1 MSAHN
6 HKGANMGGFCG
17 VISERGCVSDLFF
30 GTDYHSH
37 LGTHRGGLAVLG
49 PKGFQRSIHNIQ
61 NAPFRSKFEHDFG
74 QFEGR
79 VGIGVISDT
88 DPQPLV
94 MASHF
99 GLYGLVTVGLVT
111 NLAELMAELFTAHSS
126 QLQYSTTSGMVGP
139 TEVVSALI
147 ATQPSLVEGVRYV
160 QRKVKGSCSLLV
172 MTEEGRLYAARDRYG
187 RTPVVIGRKA
197 GAMVA
202 LMESCALP
210 NLGYE
215 HVRDLGPGE
224 MVELTPDGET
234 TVIEPG
240 DRMAICSFMWVYYG
254 YPASSYEGRNVE
266 MARYRCGSA
275 LAKRDAGLEADAAC
289 GIPDSGISHA
299 LGYAHEKSVKYC
311 RPFVKY
317 TPTWARSFMPSDQG
331 QREHVA
337 SMKLIPI
344 PGLIRDRRLVFCDDS
359 IVRGTQLGKQ
369 ADRLYREGCRE
380 VHVRIAC
387 PPLLYPCRFIN
398 FSRSKSVYDLIT
410 RRFIRGR
417 EDEGADISKYVDPNG
432 APYREMVAF
441 VREKMNL
448 TSLKFQTVDDL
459 VAAIGLPRDRLCTYC
474 WTGEDPSMPCSCA
487 HGCTGCPHACG

>member
-1 MSAHN
+1 
-6 HKGANMGGFCG
+6 MGGFCG
-17 VISERGCVSDLFF
+17 VISEQDCVSDLFF

-37 LGTHRGGLAVLG
+37 LGTHRGGMAVFG
-49 PKGFQRSIHNIQ
+49 KAGFQRAIHNIQ
-61 NAPFRSKFEHDFG
+61 NAPFRSKFEQDFG
-74 QFEGR
+74 RFAGN

-94 MASHF
+94 MCSRLGTFAI
-99 GLYGLVTVGLVT
+99 VTVGLVS
-111 NLAELMAELFTAHSS
+111 NIEELKSELFRTKSA

-147 ATQPSLVEGVRYV
+147 ATQDSFVEGVRYA
-160 QRKVKGSCSLLV
+160 QEKVKGSCSLLLV
-172 MTEEGRLYAARDRYG
+172 TDDGRLFAARDRYG
-187 RTPVVIGRKA
+187 RTPVVLGRKE
-197 GAMVA
+197 GATIA
-202 LMESCALP
+202 LMESCALA
-210 NLGYE
+210 NLGYT
-215 HVRDLGPGE
+215 HLRDLGPGE
-224 MVELTPDGET
+224 MVEMEPDGVT
-234 TVIEPG
+234 TVIKPREK
-240 DRMAICSFMWVYYG
+240 MAICSFLWVYYG
-254 YPASSYEGRNVE
+254 FPASSYEGRNVE

-275 LAKRDAGLEADAAC
+275 LAKRDADTMVDAAC

-299 LGYAHEKSVKYC
+299 LGYAHEKAIKYC

-317 TPTWARSFMPSDQG
+317 TPTWARSFMPSDQR

-369 ADRLYREGCRE
+369 ADRLYGEGCKE
-380 VHVRIAC
+380 THVRIAC

-410 RRFIRGR
+410 RRYIRGHAG
-417 EDEGADISKYVDPNG
+417 EDADIAKYVDPDG
-432 APYREMVAF
+432 APYKGMVEYI
-441 VREKMNL
+441 REKLNL

-459 VAAIGLPRDRLCTYC
+459 VAAIGLPKDRLCTYC
-474 WTGEDPSMPCSCA
+474 WTGEDPSMPASCA
-487 HGCTGCPHACG
+487 HGCAGCPHKCP

>member
-1 MSAHN
+1 
-6 HKGANMGGFCG
+6 MGGFCG
-17 VISERGCVSDLFF
+17 VTAEQDCVTDLFF

-37 LGTHRGGLAVLG
+37 LGTHRGGMAVLG
-49 PKGFQRSIHNIQ
+49 KSGFQRSIHNIQ
-61 NAPFRSKFEHDFG
+61 NAPFRSKFEHDVG
-74 QFEGR
+74 NFEGS

-94 MASHF
+94 MCSHLGTF
-99 GLYGLVTVGLVT
+99 AIVTVGLIE
-111 NLAELMAELFTAHSS
+111 NIEELKNELFRTRAA

-147 ATQPSLVEGVRYV
+147 ATQDSYIEGVKYV
-160 QRKVKGSCSLLV
+160 QEKVKGSCSLLLI
-172 MTEEGRLYAARDRYG
+172 TDDGRLYAARDRYG
-187 RTPVVIGRKA
+187 RTPIIIGRKDDA
-197 GAMVA
+197 TIA

-210 NLGYE
+210 NLGYSY
-215 HVRDLGPGE
+215 VRDLGPGE
-224 MVELTPDGET
+224 MVELEPDGVT
-234 TVIEPG
+234 TVLEP
-240 DRMAICSFMWVYYG
+240 REQMAICSFLWVYYG

-275 LAKRDAGLEADAAC
+275 LAKRDTDVAADAAC

-299 LGYAHEKSVKYC
+299 LGYAHEKGVKYC

-317 TPTWARSFMPSDQG
+317 TPTWARSFMPSDQK

-344 PGLIRDRRLVFCDDS
+344 PGLIKDRRLVFCDDS
-359 IVRGTQLGKQ
+359 IVRGTQLGRQ
-369 ADRLYREGCRE
+369 ADRLYGEGCKE
-380 VHVRIAC
+380 THVRIAC

-417 EDEGADISKYVDPNG
+417 EGENADVSKYIDPNG
-432 APYREMVAF
+432 EPYKAMVEYI
-441 VREKMNL
+441 REKLNL
-448 TSLKFQTVDDL
+448 TTLRFQTVDDL
-459 VAAIGLPRDRLCTYC
+459 VAAIGLPKEKLCTYC
-474 WTGEDPSMPCSCA
+474 WTGEDPSIPGSCGHA
-487 HGCTGCPHACG
+487 CANYPHAKAQ

>member
-1 MSAHN
+1 
-6 HKGANMGGFCG
+6 MGGFCG
-17 VISERGCVSDLFF
+17 VISERDCVSDLFF

-37 LGTHRGGLAVLG
+37 LGTHRGGMALLG
-49 PKGFQRSIHNIQ
+49 PNGFQRSIHNIQ
-61 NAPFRSKFEHDFG
+61 NAPFRSKFEQDFG
-74 QFEGR
+74 RFAGN

-94 MASHF
+94 MCSKLGTFAI
-99 GLYGLVTVGLVT
+99 VTVGLIA
-111 NLAELMAELFTAHSS
+111 NIEELKRELFSANSA

-147 ATQPSLVEGVRYV
+147 GTQPSIIDGVRYV
-160 QRKVKGSCSLLV
+160 QKKVKGSCSILIV
-172 MTEEGRLYAARDRYG
+172 ADDGRLYAARDLYG
-187 RTPVVIGRKA
+187 RTPIVLGQKD
-197 GAMVA
+197 GAMIA

-210 NLGYE
+210 NLGYS

-224 MVELTPDGET
+224 MVELTPSGDK

-240 DRMAICSFMWVYYG
+240 DKMAICSFLWVYYG

-275 LAKRDAGLEADAAC
+275 LAKRDAELDIDAAC
-289 GIPDSGISHA
+289 GIPDSGTSHA
-299 LGYAHEKSVKYC
+299 LGYAHEKAIKYA

-317 TPTWARSFMPSDQG
+317 TPTWARSFMPSDQR

-369 ADRLYREGCRE
+369 ADRLYKEGCRE
-380 VHVRIAC
+380 MHVRIAC
-387 PPLLYPCRFIN
+387 PPLLYPCQFIN
-398 FSRSKSVYDLIT
+398 FSRSKNEYDLIT
-410 RRFIRGR
+410 RRYIREAEG
-417 EDEGADISKYVDPNG
+417 EGADVAKYVDPNG
-432 APYREMVAF
+432 DAYRGMVEYI
-441 VREKMNL
+441 RRKLNL
-448 TSLKFQTVDDL
+448 TSLSFQTIDDL
-459 VAAIGLPRDRLCTYC
+459 IAAIGLPRERLCTYC
-474 WTGEDPSMPCSCA
+474 WTGEDVSKTCSCA
-487 HGCTGCPHACG
+487 HGCACCPHA

>member
-1 MSAHN
+1 
-6 HKGANMGGFCG
+6 MGGFCG
-17 VISERGCVSDLFF
+17 VISEQDCVSDLFF

-37 LGTHRGGLAVLG
+37 LGTHRGGMAVFG
-49 PKGFQRSIHNIQ
+49 KAGFQRAIHNIQ
-61 NAPFRSKFEHDFG
+61 NAPFRSKFEQDFG
-74 QFEGR
+74 RFEGN

-94 MASHF
+94 MCSRLGTFAI
-99 GLYGLVTVGLVT
+99 VTVGLVS
-111 NLAELMAELFTAHSS
+111 NIEELKAELFRTKSA

-147 ATQPSLVEGVRYV
+147 ATQDSFVEGVRYA
-160 QRKVKGSCSLLV
+160 QEKVKGSCSLLLV
-172 MTEEGRLYAARDRYG
+172 TDDGRLFAARDRYG
-187 RTPVVIGRKA
+187 RTPVVLGRKE
-197 GAMVA
+197 GATIA
-202 LMESCALP
+202 LMESCALA
-210 NLGYE
+210 NLGYT
-215 HVRDLGPGE
+215 HLRDLGPGE
-224 MVELTPDGET
+224 MVEMEPDGVT
-234 TVIEPG
+234 TVIKPREK
-240 DRMAICSFMWVYYG
+240 MAICSFLWVYYG
-254 YPASSYEGRNVE
+254 FPASSYEGRNVE

-275 LAKRDAGLEADAAC
+275 LAKRDVDTQVDAAC

-299 LGYAHEKSVKYC
+299 LGYAHEKAIKYC

-317 TPTWARSFMPSDQG
+317 TPTWARSFMPSDQR

-369 ADRLYREGCRE
+369 ADRLYGEGCKE
-380 VHVRIAC
+380 THVRIAC

-410 RRFIRGR
+410 RRYIRGHEG
-417 EDEGADISKYVDPNG
+417 EDADIAKYVDPDG
-432 APYREMVAF
+432 APYKGMVEYI
-441 VREKMNL
+441 REKLNL

-459 VAAIGLPRDRLCTYC
+459 VAAIGLPKERLCTYC
-474 WTGEDPSMPCSCA
+474 WTGEDPSMPASCA
-487 HGCTGCPHACG
+487 HGCAGCPHKCP